1 MNAQGI
7 FLDVVGLSYRSGT
20 THGTTTSDY
29 AYRYEIG
36 HVVTFSIGALVL
48 GEVIGKP
55 LVTISDLLEENTP
68 ISDPRL
74 INRARL
80 LYNLSPAQGF
90 EEPIIIDTKVG
101 SLAQSWH

>member
-1 MNAQGI
+1 MSTQGI
-7 FLDVVGLSYRSGT
+7 FLDVVGLSYRCGT
-20 THGTTTSDY
+20 TQGTTTSDY

-48 GEVIGKP
+48 GGSIGKP
-55 LVTISDLLEENTP
+55 LMTISDLLPENTP

-80 LYNLSPAQGF
+80 LYSLSPAQGF
-90 EEPIIIDTKVG
+90 EEPIIINTKVS
-101 SLAQSWH
+101 SLAQFSL

>member
-1 MNAQGI
+1 MSTQGT
-7 FLDVVGLSYRSGT
+7 FLDIVGLSYRSGT
-20 THGTTTSDY
+20 TQGTTTSGY
-29 AYRYEIG
+29 AYRYEVG

-48 GEVIGKP
+48 GESIGKP
-55 LVTISDLLEENTP
+55 LMTISDLLPENTP

-80 LYNLSPAQGF
+80 LYSLSPAQGF
-90 EEPIIIDTKVG
+90 EEPIIIDKKAG